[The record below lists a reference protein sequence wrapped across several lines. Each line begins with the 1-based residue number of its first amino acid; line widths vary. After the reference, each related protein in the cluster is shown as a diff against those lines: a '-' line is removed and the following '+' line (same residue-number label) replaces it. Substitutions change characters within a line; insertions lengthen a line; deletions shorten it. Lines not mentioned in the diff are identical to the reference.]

1 MSADGKLW
9 EYPDLGGMDESSGSH
24 GVICDEETQF
34 MYYPRAEYEEYLGQS
49 LPQTQ
54 ETFAKIEE
62 PYSEFASETYLQ
74 VPENRLGRLTE
85 IVNQRPLT
93 DPGEITQYIREF
105 LWSHATY
112 SLTPGMMPLGEE
124 VAEYFLFEGGQG
136 YCQHFATA
144 ATLLYR
150 LYGIPARYAAGYSV
164 QPEEFEESE
173 DGLYRAVLTDG
184 QAHAWVEI
192 YLKDAGWIPVE
203 VTPSAWSDRETE
215 EELAEN
221 IQQNPA
227 LSDTQPAENGETE
240 SPREQMTEEEAESV
254 EELPHTELETGET
267 GGGLSG
273 NLQRVATAILVL
285 AGVAI
290 VLCAVRLARQK
301 LFRTASGRY
310 RQAMKMGIHER
321 AEQEKQQERIREL
334 ERASL
339 KECFGRNGLS
349 QEEELRTE
357 EIYLQFKQ
365 ENCKSAPLFARLYI
379 QFWF

>member
-1 MSADGKLW
+1 MPL
-9 EYPDLGGMDESSGSH
+9 
-24 GVICDEETQF
+24 TQF
-34 MYYPRAEYEEYLGQS
+34 EKRQYQALYYGQWEEWVRDYGSAWNRDIEREYRVWSG
-49 LPQTQ
+49 
-54 ETFAKIEE
+54 I
-62 PYSEFASETYLQ
+62 
-74 VPENRLGRLTE
+74 
-85 IVNQRPLT
+85 QRPLT

-150 LYGIPARYAAGYSV
+150 LYGIPARYAAGYAV

-203 VTPSAWSDRETE
+203 VTPPAWSDRETE

-254 EELPHTELETGET
+254 EEQPHTELETGET

-285 AGVAI
+285 AGLAI

>member
-1 MSADGKLW
+1 
-9 EYPDLGGMDESSGSH
+9 
-24 GVICDEETQF
+24 
-34 MYYPRAEYEEYLGQS
+34 
-49 LPQTQ
+49 
-54 ETFAKIEE
+54 
-62 PYSEFASETYLQ
+62 
-74 VPENRLGRLTE
+74 
-85 IVNQRPLT
+85 
-93 DPGEITQYIREF
+93 
-105 LWSHATY
+105 
-112 SLTPGMMPLGEE
+112 MPLGEE

-150 LYGIPARYAAGYSV
+150 LYGIPARYAAGYAV

-203 VTPSAWSDRETE
+203 VTPPAWSDR
-215 EELAEN
+215 
-221 IQQNPA
+221 
-227 LSDTQPAENGETE
+227 ETE

-254 EELPHTELETGET
+254 EEQPHTELETGET

-285 AGVAI
+285 AGLAI